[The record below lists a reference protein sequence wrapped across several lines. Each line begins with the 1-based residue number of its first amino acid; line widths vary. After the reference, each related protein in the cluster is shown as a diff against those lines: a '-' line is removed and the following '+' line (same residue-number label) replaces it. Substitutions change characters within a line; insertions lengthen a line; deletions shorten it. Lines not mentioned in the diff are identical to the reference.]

1 MPGSDL
7 SLRHLPDLSDVS
19 FSFQIPADSGD
30 DLLHGDSAD
39 FFGGATSM
47 TVSPVAPRSVVDAP
61 PTLVD
66 PQGLKELRNLF
77 YQRFDIQASGATQ
90 MASKMLKAIPASEMN
105 PGPFHGAATPRVGT
119 SIDSESND
127 AQESTPRS
135 KACNDTSKAKSHPM
149 NLSPDGLFSHL
160 PNDSPIDG
168 VSSKDAERVSA
179 DPSAE
184 EKNSSLPE
192 MAKTARLP
200 PPKSKKT
207 ATIPNQKSSTTTTS
221 NPVKPK
227 PTSTFATTKP
237 RAHPVPA
244 KTARTNVEPHPR
256 KQDVEPD
263 SGIAGRLSMYGA
275 QMITSFPQSDND
287 EERTLW
293 HDSPGSSAEGDVA
306 MTDNILPAGPEV
318 VEVISPSDIFSHRSE
333 PSPAHHRMEVTDS
346 KPRVSVVLD
355 SEAGIVDSSVPQTDP
370 LMSNSRDDPLTLSQL
385 SPRKIEQHVQE
396 SGYMG
401 GDSGKRAVS
410 PMRPAVKRLSSAAS
424 AEDNEH
430 GPAVRERGGVRTVSA
445 PAHVRT
451 QPARKFSDALRKP
464 VRIIQRT
471 ASSASSTSTLPRNAV
486 VSAAPKIKKLP
497 GISSAG
503 SSSAAHS
510 RDAQSADRWG
520 VQERELFDEKVREKE
535 RELEVAREL
544 QRREREEEQAKE
556 IREMRRRAVPKV
568 PDWYKEAPKKKP
580 EPELKFVL
588 ERLYRELG
596 VYSALETSQNHD
608 KVLRKV
614 VEKMCYHSVTTVTR
628 QSKGSIVSSQ
638 NDSVYAPEGGR
649 NEKNFN
655 TSRPWV
661 PMVSGIQTTADA
673 QLTWSTVS
681 SHSPTSFSTNS
692 YSDVVPLCLF
702 VIGALKDAGRVA

>member
-47 TVSPVAPRSVVDAP
+47 MVSPVAPRSVVDAP
-61 PTLVD
+61 PTLGD
-66 PQGLKELRNLF
+66 PQATSVVPVPMLAAGARSTAKFLLPTTRSN
-77 YQRFDIQASGATQ
+77 IQTPSATQ
-90 MASKMLKAIPASEMN
+90 MASRMLKAIPASEMN
-105 PGPFHGAATPRVGT
+105 RGPFHGAATPRVGA

-127 AQESTPRS
+127 TQESTPRS

-149 NLSPDGLFSHL
+149 NLSPDELFSHL

-192 MAKTARLP
+192 LAKTARLP

-221 NPVKPK
+221 NPVRPK

-237 RAHPVPA
+237 RGNPVPA
-244 KTARTNVEPHPR
+244 KTAHTNVEPQPG

-263 SGIAGRLSMYGA
+263 SGIAGRLLMYGA

-287 EERTLW
+287 EDRTLL
-293 HDSPGSSAEGDVA
+293 HNSPGSAAEEDVA
-306 MTDNILPAGPEV
+306 MTDNIQPAGPEV
-318 VEVISPSDIFSHRSE
+318 VEAISPSDIFPHRSG
-333 PSPAHHRMEVTDS
+333 PSPAHNRMEVADS

-355 SEAGIVDSSVPQTDP
+355 SEAGMVDSSVPQTDP

-385 SPRKIEQHVQE
+385 SPRKIAQPVQE
-396 SGYMG
+396 SGDIG

-410 PMRPAVKRLSSAAS
+410 PMRPAVKRLSSAAP
-424 AEDNEH
+424 AEDNEVRRKKRVV
-430 GPAVRERGGVRTVSA
+430 GVGIPSAAAIPARPSTHTVRGRGGVRTVSA

-451 QPARKFSDALRKP
+451 QPARKSSDALGKP
-464 VRIIQRT
+464 VRVIQRT

-497 GISSAG
+497 GISSAS
-503 SSSAAHS
+503 SSSAANS
-510 RDAQSADRWG
+510 TSATRKVPTPGESSTSSTGSTRDAVTRHRREHAEESTESQQPRSKPYKIPDFKSMHASLAAQGALRRSQMAPTVPVPLAFSTDIRAR
-520 VQERELFDEKVREKE
+520 ERELFDEKVREKE
-535 RELEVAREL
+535 RELEAAREL
-544 QRREREEEQAKE
+544 QRREREEEQVKE
-556 IREMRRRAVPKV
+556 IREMRRRAVPKAHEV
-568 PDWYKEAPKKKP
+568 PDWYKEAPKKNP
-580 EPELKFVL
+580 EP
-588 ERLYRELG
+588 G
-596 VYSALETSQNHD
+596 Q
-608 KVLRKV
+608 
-614 VEKMCYHSVTTVTR
+614 
-628 QSKGSIVSSQ
+628 
-638 NDSVYAPEGGR
+638 
-649 NEKNFN
+649 
-655 TSRPWV
+655 
-661 PMVSGIQTTADA
+661 
-673 QLTWSTVS
+673 
-681 SHSPTSFSTNS
+681 
-692 YSDVVPLCLF
+692 
-702 VIGALKDAGRVA
+702 

>member
-47 TVSPVAPRSVVDAP
+47 MVSPMAPRSMVDAP
-61 PTLVD
+61 PTLGD
-66 PQGLKELRNLF
+66 PQATSVVSMPLAAAGTRRTAKSLLPTTRSN
-77 YQRFDIQASGATQ
+77 IQAPSATQ
-90 MASKMLKAIPASEMN
+90 IASKMLKAIPASEMN
-105 PGPFHGAATPRVGT
+105 PGPFHGAATPRVGAL
-119 SIDSESND
+119 IDSESND

-135 KACNDTSKAKSHPM
+135 KSCIDTSKPKSHP
-149 NLSPDGLFSHL
+149 NLSPDELFSHL

-192 MAKTARLP
+192 LAKAGRLP

-207 ATIPNQKSSTTTTS
+207 ATNLNQKSSTTTTS
-221 NPVKPK
+221 NPVRPK
-227 PTSTFATTKP
+227 PTSTFTTTKP
-237 RAHPVPA
+237 RGNPVPA
-244 KTARTNVEPHPR
+244 KTAHTNVEPHPR

-263 SGIAGRLSMYGA
+263 SGIAGRLLMYGA

-287 EERTLW
+287 EERTLL
-293 HDSPGSSAEGDVA
+293 HNSPSSAAEGDVA

-318 VEVISPSDIFSHRSE
+318 VEAISPSHIFPHRSE
-333 PSPAHHRMEVTDS
+333 PSPAHNRMEVADS

-355 SEAGIVDSSVPQTDP
+355 SEAGMVDSSVPQTDP

-385 SPRKIEQHVQE
+385 SPRKIEQPVQE
-396 SGYMG
+396 SGDIG

-410 PMRPAVKRLSSAAS
+410 PMRPAAKRLSSAAS
-424 AEDNEH
+424 AEDNE
-430 GPAVRERGGVRTVSA
+430 GRRKKRVVGVGIPSAAAIPARPSTRAVRGRGGVRTVSA

-451 QPARKFSDALRKP
+451 QPARKSSDALGKP

-497 GISSAG
+497 GISSAS
-503 SSSAAHS
+503 SSSAANSTSATRKVPTPGESSTSSSGSS
-510 RDAQSADRWG
+510 RDAVTTRHRREHAEESTESQQPRPKPYKIPDFKSMHASLAAQGALRRSQMAPTVPVPLAFSTDIRAR
-520 VQERELFDEKVREKE
+520 ERELFDEKVREKE
-535 RELEVAREL
+535 RELEAAREL

-556 IREMRRRAVPKV
+556 IREMRRRAVPKAHEV
-568 PDWYKEAPKKKP
+568 PDWYKEAPKKNQ
-580 EPELKFVL
+580 EP
-588 ERLYRELG
+588 G
-596 VYSALETSQNHD
+596 Q
-608 KVLRKV
+608 
-614 VEKMCYHSVTTVTR
+614 
-628 QSKGSIVSSQ
+628 
-638 NDSVYAPEGGR
+638 
-649 NEKNFN
+649 
-655 TSRPWV
+655 
-661 PMVSGIQTTADA
+661 
-673 QLTWSTVS
+673 
-681 SHSPTSFSTNS
+681 
-692 YSDVVPLCLF
+692 
-702 VIGALKDAGRVA
+702 